1 MSVKISTME
10 VNNFRL
16 LKDLKCDLE
25 SDLSIVVGKNNTGK
39 TSILTVLDKFL
50 NPSEKN
56 LFTISDLNIDLKDR
70 LLNILSGQEELS
82 EENTYEQ
89 IAIVPR
95 QHYVDQ

>member
-56 LFTISDLNIDLKDR
+56 LFTISDLNIDLKDL

-82 EENTYEQ
+82 EENTY
-89 IAIVPR
+89 
-95 QHYVDQ
+95 

>member
-70 LLNILSGQEELS
+70 LLNILS
-82 EENTYEQ
+82 
-89 IAIVPR
+89 
-95 QHYVDQ
+95 